1 MHTSK
6 FNIKND
12 TLFIRK
18 FTTIL
23 SILFVSAISF
33 TSCKGSAGKKA
44 ATETLEFIERKA
56 ASKAASSVEREAG
69 QVERALEE
77 NADDAYRSTRSS
89 RPSRPRHHSSY
100 DDGDNDYEDTQ
111 SQAYYATCPYCNGG
125 GIIYATDMYGNVLVD
140 YYGNPQTITCGNC
153 GGSGQVIVYQ

>member
-1 MHTSK
+1 MKKT
-6 FNIKND
+6 NLTIL
-12 TLFIRK
+12 LFIS
-18 FTTIL
+18 TLGLMTI
-23 SILFVSAISF
+23 

-44 ATETLEFIERKA
+44 ATETLEFIEKKA

-69 QVERALEE
+69 QVERAIEE

-100 DDGDNDYEDTQ
+100 DNDDNDYEDTQ
-111 SQAYYATCPYCNGG
+111 SQANYATCTYCNGG
-125 GIIYATDMYGNVLVD
+125 GIVYATDMYGNVLVD

-153 GGSGQVIVYQ
+153 SGSGQVIVYQ

>member
-1 MHTSK
+1 MNKSNLT
-6 FNIKND
+6 IM
-12 TLFIRK
+12 LF
-18 FTTIL
+18 FSVLGLT
-23 SILFVSAISF
+23 FF

-44 ATETLEFIERKA
+44 ATETLEFIEKKA
-56 ASKAASSVEREAG
+56 ASKAAGSVEREAG
-69 QVERALEE
+69 QVKRAIDE

-89 RPSRPRHHSSY
+89 HPNRPRHHSSY

-125 GIIYATDMYGNVLVD
+125 GIVYATDMYGNVLVD

-153 GGSGQVIVYQ
+153 GGSGEVIVYQ

>member
-1 MHTSK
+1 M
-6 FNIKND
+6 
-12 TLFIRK
+12 
-18 FTTIL
+18 FT
-23 SILFVSAISF
+23 FF

-44 ATETLEFIERKA
+44 ATETLEFIEKKT

-69 QVERALEE
+69 QVERAIEE

-100 DDGDNDYEDTQ
+100 DDDDNDYEDTQ
-111 SQAYYATCPYCNGG
+111 SQANYATCPYCNGG
-125 GIIYATDMYGNVLVD
+125 GIVYATDMYGNVLVD

>member
-1 MHTSK
+1 MNKSNLT
-6 FNIKND
+6 IM
-12 TLFIRK
+12 LF
-18 FTTIL
+18 FSVLELT
-23 SILFVSAISF
+23 FF

-44 ATETLEFIERKA
+44 ATETLEFIEKKA

-69 QVERALEE
+69 QVERAIEE

-89 RPSRPRHHSSY
+89 RPSRPRHYSSY
-100 DDGDNDYEDTQ
+100 DDADNDYEDTQ
-111 SQAYYATCPYCNGG
+111 SQVNYATCPYCNGG
-125 GIIYATDMYGNVLVD
+125 GIVYATDMYGNVLVD

>member
-1 MHTSK
+1 MNKSNLT
-6 FNIKND
+6 IM
-12 TLFIRK
+12 LF
-18 FTTIL
+18 FSVLELT
-23 SILFVSAISF
+23 FF

-44 ATETLEFIERKA
+44 ATETLEFIEKKV

-69 QVERALEE
+69 QVERAIEE

-89 RPSRPRHHSSY
+89 RPSRPRHYSSY
-100 DDGDNDYEDTQ
+100 DDDDNDYEDTQ
-111 SQAYYATCPYCNGG
+111 SQVNYATCPYCNGG
-125 GIIYATDMYGNVLVD
+125 GIVYATDMYGNVLVD

>member
-1 MHTSK
+1 MNKSNLT
-6 FNIKND
+6 IM
-12 TLFIRK
+12 LF
-18 FTTIL
+18 FSVLGLT
-23 SILFVSAISF
+23 FF

-44 ATETLEFIERKA
+44 ATETLEFIEKKA
-56 ASKAASSVEREAG
+56 ANKAASSVEREAG
-69 QVERALEE
+69 QVERAIEE
-77 NADDAYRSTRSS
+77 NADDAYCSTRSS

-100 DDGDNDYEDTQ
+100 DNGYNDYEDTQ

-125 GIIYATDMYGNVLVD
+125 GIVYATDMYGNVLVD

>member
-1 MHTSK
+1 MNKSNLT
-6 FNIKND
+6 IM
-12 TLFIRK
+12 LF
-18 FTTIL
+18 FSVLGLT
-23 SILFVSAISF
+23 FF

-44 ATETLEFIERKA
+44 ATEALEFIEKKA

-69 QVERALEE
+69 QVERAIEE
-77 NADDAYRSTRSS
+77 NADDAYCSTRSS

-100 DDGDNDYEDTQ
+100 DDGYNDYEDTQ

-125 GIIYATDMYGNVLVD
+125 GIVYATDMYGNVLVD

>member
-1 MHTSK
+1 MNKSNLTIMLFFSVLGL
-6 FNIKND
+6 
-12 TLFIRK
+12 TL
-18 FTTIL
+18 
-23 SILFVSAISF
+23 F

-44 ATETLEFIERKA
+44 ATETLEFIEKKA
-56 ASKAASSVEREAG
+56 ANKAASSVEREAG
-69 QVERALEE
+69 QVERAIEE

-100 DDGDNDYEDTQ
+100 DDDDNDYEDTQ

-125 GIIYATDMYGNVLVD
+125 GIVYATDMYGNVLVD

>member
-1 MHTSK
+1 MNKSNLT
-6 FNIKND
+6 IM
-12 TLFIRK
+12 LFFSVLG
-18 FTTIL
+18 FT
-23 SILFVSAISF
+23 FF

-44 ATETLEFIERKA
+44 ATETLEFIEKKA

-69 QVERALEE
+69 QVERAIEE

-89 RPSRPRHHSSY
+89 RPSRPRHYSSY
-100 DDGDNDYEDTQ
+100 DDDNDYEDTQ
-111 SQAYYATCPYCNGG
+111 SQANYATCPYCNGG
-125 GIIYATDMYGNVLVD
+125 GIVYATDMYGNVLVD

>member
-1 MHTSK
+1 MNKSNLT
-6 FNIKND
+6 IM
-12 TLFIRK
+12 LF
-18 FTTIL
+18 FSVLELT
-23 SILFVSAISF
+23 FF

-44 ATETLEFIERKA
+44 ATETLEFIEKKA

-69 QVERALEE
+69 QVERAIEE

-89 RPSRPRHHSSY
+89 RPSRPRHYSSY
-100 DDGDNDYEDTQ
+100 DDDDNDYEDTQ
-111 SQAYYATCPYCNGG
+111 SQVNYATWPYCNGG
-125 GIIYATDMYGNVLVD
+125 GIVYATDMYGNVLVD

>member
-1 MHTSK
+1 MNKSNLT
-6 FNIKND
+6 IM
-12 TLFIRK
+12 LF
-18 FTTIL
+18 FSVLGLT
-23 SILFVSAISF
+23 FF

-44 ATETLEFIERKA
+44 ATETFEFIEKKA
-56 ASKAASSVEREAG
+56 ANKAASSVEREAG
-69 QVERALEE
+69 QVERAIEE

-100 DDGDNDYEDTQ
+100 DDDDNDYEDTQ
-111 SQAYYATCPYCNGG
+111 SQANYATCPYCNGG
-125 GIIYATDMYGNVLVD
+125 GIVYATDMYGNVLVD

>member
-1 MHTSK
+1 M
-6 FNIKND
+6 
-12 TLFIRK
+12 
-18 FTTIL
+18 FT
-23 SILFVSAISF
+23 FF

-44 ATETLEFIERKA
+44 ATETLEFIEKKA

-69 QVERALEE
+69 QVERAIEE

-100 DDGDNDYEDTQ
+100 DDDDNDYEDTQ
-111 SQAYYATCPYCNGG
+111 SQAN
-125 GIIYATDMYGNVLVD
+125 YATDMYGNVLVD

>member
-1 MHTSK
+1 MNKSNLT
-6 FNIKND
+6 IM
-12 TLFIRK
+12 LF
-18 FTTIL
+18 FSVLELT
-23 SILFVSAISF
+23 FF

-44 ATETLEFIERKA
+44 ATEALEFIEKKA

-69 QVERALEE
+69 QVERAIEE

-89 RPSRPRHHSSY
+89 RPSRPRHYSSY
-100 DDGDNDYEDTQ
+100 DDDDNDYEDTQ
-111 SQAYYATCPYCNGG
+111 SQVNYATCPYCNGG
-125 GIIYATDMYGNVLVD
+125 GIVYATDMYGNVLVD